1 MVKRNGNGGTPTP
14 APRARGGGGNA
25 ETRTR
30 TPHAGM
36 PTTRTLEDQ
45 IWEALASVVDPELP
59 LTVMDLGLIDEVRV
73 TGGHVRVRM
82 TPTYSAC
89 PAIEVM
95 REFAPGRPTAVV
107 ARWRREPVSGSPQ
120 RRGRPRGPSCGSW
133 TTTGRSRC

>member
-1 MVKRNGNGGTPTP
+1 MVKRNGNGGTGE
-14 APRARGGGGNA
+14 RGNA

-59 LTVMDLGLIDEVRV
+59 LTVMDLGLIDEARV

-89 PAIEVM
+89 PAIVAI
-95 REFAPGRPTAVV
+95 REAVR
-107 ARWRREPVSGSPQ
+107 AQ
-120 RRGRPRGPSCGSW
+120 RRHLPAVE
-133 TTTGRSRC
+133 